1 MRNRAL
7 AVIACVLVIANAVAL
22 PLVASTPASAAEAT
36 ASGEVVLTG
45 ESATNGSTYT
55 YSLADATQAENFTVE
70 LTGHKSI
77 ERESASASALADGD
91 TLPFTVAGTTA
102 PENVSVT
109 FTGTEETRSASWSG
123 TVSDGATDS
132 ISVGGNVEATN
143 ASVTFTG
150 RENTTADSWSA
161 SSQSDGQTQSI
172 SVGGN
177 VAPKNAQVTF
187 TGNGFGSRYDN
198 LSQTGL
204 SASGSVSLS
213 VEGSL
218 DPTDGNGGDPSLKV
232 TGYSGGYQ
240 KSFNI
245 SSQGDY
251 PSGIAFG
258 DSGTKMYVSGEDV
271 NEIHQYALSTA
282 YDVSSASYSESLDIG
297 SLTSH
302 PKDVSFG
309 DSGTKM
315 YIITG
320 ADYVYQFELST
331 AYDLSS
337 ASYTKQYDVSGQETN
352 PGGLDIADSGTK
364 MYVTGDSEKILQYS
378 LSTAYDVTSASYSKS
393 FDVSSKVG
401 LSAGIQFT
409 SDGSKMHVVDNWD
422 STIYHYSLSTA
433 YDVSSATYS
442 ESTYVGDQDN
452 GPGGIAFS
460 DDKTQMFVVGVV
472 DDNVYQYSIGGP
484 TDLTVSDGDGHT
496 VSFGDLTDGQTK
508 QKSIPLTTSSTKL
521 DFSASSGGL
530 IDVQLTMQ
538 EQDSA
543 KNPSI
548 DVDGDGSA
556 DGSYSGMLSNGE
568 TASTSLSSL
577 PSGSVSVTTSVSG
590 APVDWSIS
598 ADEVNATE
606 NPKLDVGAD
615 GSFEASY
622 AGVLRSGQTE
632 TVDIGNLSTGSNTV
646 AFSTANATS
655 TKWSLTA
662 TERDYT
668 EDPGIDLD
676 GDGFMDLRH
685 NGILSPGESSTVTAS
700 LSLGAYSAEIDT
712 AGESATAVNVNYTEV
727 SETENAAVII
737 NGHEVPASGTLSEG
751 ESTSL
756 DVSADL
762 LQNGENTV
770 TIEVA
775 PNLSADAP
783 TALVDMAYSHTAQ
796 TSQTSELNSTAWRET
811 RTVTKTF
818 AGNRSDASIALPFHE
833 SVVSVKTAKLSRNG
847 DNLTAIDP
855 SDYEFVNGNIVVN
868 LGSVSK
874 GDTISV
880 QGVGRRVKVHNGDI
894 EIVEPTLPG
903 NALDTKVRIQKTGS
917 GFAIETNSG
926 QVLRA
931 YEESWDNPND
941 YSLVTASG
949 TQRLSLPNA
958 GNDSTARVEY
968 TPLEVIPER
977 GDAKVSIEDL
987 ASRQF
992 HVEGGRVSGDT
1003 VKLRWL
1009 SVVED
1014 KQYALWSVT
1023 HQDTKA
1029 VSKANAG
1036 GVTFTEDDSPE
1047 TFEVVKSAD
1056 AGDSDGIG
1064 GPFGL
1069 GQSVQSGMVLVLV
1082 AGSVI
1087 GTYWAQ
1093 RRWGNGLNGTRDWL
1107 VLGMVATATTAL
1119 GIEIVAP
1126 GTLAG
1131 LLTTGPVPFVIA
1143 AVAGLIVI
1151 YYGTAYLPGSRKLRF
1166 GYVAVSVGVI
1176 GVIGLEVLSPGSVTD
1191 TLGPT
1196 LASGLD
1202 PAIRLGGL
1210 VAVGLAGYGGWKWLT
1225 SGSGGGS
1232 GGSSSGST
1240 ATIVIDDNDGG
1251 SN

>member
-55 YSLADATQAENFTVE
+55 YSLANATQAENFTVE

-91 TLPFTVAGTTA
+91 TLPFTVAGTTV

-109 FTGTEETRSASWSG
+109 FTGTEETRSALWSG
-123 TVSDGATDS
+123 TASDGATDS

-150 RENTTADSWSA
+150 RENTTTDSWSA

-177 VAPKNAQVTF
+177 VPPKNAQVTF

-198 LSQTGL
+198 LSRTGL

-218 DPTDGNGGDPSLKV
+218 DPTDGNGGDPSLRV

-245 SSQGDY
+245 SSQGSF

-258 DSGTKMYVSGEDV
+258 DSGTKMYVSGESV

-282 YDVSSASYSESLDIG
+282 YDVSSASYSKSRDIG
-297 SLTSH
+297 SLTSS
-302 PKDVSFG
+302 PTDISFG
-309 DSGTKM
+309 DSG
-315 YIITG
+315 
-320 ADYVYQFELST
+320 
-331 AYDLSS
+331 
-337 ASYTKQYDVSGQETN
+337 N
-352 PGGLDIADSGTK
+352 K
-364 MYVTGDSEKILQYS
+364 MYVTGDNSEKILQYA
-378 LSTAYDVTSASYSKS
+378 LSTAYDVSSASYSKS
-393 FDVSSKVG
+393 FDVSSKDEIPQ
-401 LSAGIQFT
+401 GIRFT
-409 SDGSKMHVVDNWD
+409 SDGSKMHVVGVQD

-433 YDVSSATYS
+433 YDVASATYS
-442 ESTYVGDQDN
+442 ESTYIGDQED
-452 GPGGIAFS
+452 GPSGIAFS
-460 DDKTQMFVVGVV
+460 DDETQMFVTGRIG
-472 DDNVYQYSIGGP
+472 DHVYQYSIGGP

-496 VSFGDLTDGQTK
+496 VSLGDLTDGQTK

-521 DFSASSGGL
+521 DFSASGGGL

-538 EQDSA
+538 EQDYA

-556 DGSYSGMLSNGE
+556 DGSYSGMLSNGQ

-577 PSGSVSVTTSVSG
+577 PSGSVSVTSSVSG
-590 APVDWSIS
+590 APIDWSIS

-606 NPKLDVGAD
+606 NPKLDLGAD

-622 AGVLRSGQTE
+622 AGVLQSGQTE

-685 NGILSPGESSTVTAS
+685 NGILSPEESSTKSAS
-700 LSLGAYSAEIDT
+700 LSLGTYSAEIDT

-727 SETENAAVII
+727 TETENAAVII
-737 NGHEVPASGTLSEG
+737 NGHEAPASGTLSEG

-818 AGNRSDASIALPFHE
+818 AGNRSEASIALPFHE

-855 SDYEFVNGNIVVN
+855 SDYEFADGDLVVN

-874 GDTISV
+874 GDTYSV

-903 NALDTKVRIQKTGS
+903 NALDTKVRIQKSGS
-917 GFAIETNSG
+917 GFAIETNSD

-1107 VLGMVATATTAL
+1107 VLGLVATATTAL

-1143 AVAGLIVI
+1143 AVGGLIVI

-1166 GYVAVSVGVI
+1166 GYVAISVGVI

-1225 SGSGGGS
+1225 SGSGGGGS
-1232 GGSSSGST
+1232 GGSST